1 MHSLTKAEGRVLGVL
16 IEKESIRPDIYPLSL
31 THVWAGCNQKTNRRE
46 RMVLPKADVL
56 EALEGLYTKEL
67 APSTKARHVL
77 RWSHNLKGPAQVVRL
92 VGALL
97 LNGPSTTSEL
107 RAVVSRMT
115 RFSSNDDIVSLLKTV
130 PYVRLRGRRWFQSLT
145 EEEPIPFDQEI
156 AELRAKL
163 DWIETNLYREHATR
177 ILSSPV

>member
-31 THVWAGCNQKTNRRE
+31 THVWAGCNQKTHRKE

-56 EALEGLYTKEL
+56 EALEGLHSKEL
-67 APSTKARHVL
+67 AQSTQARHVL
-77 RWSHNLKGPAQVVRL
+77 RWSHNLKSTAQAVRL
-92 VGALL
+92 IGALL

-107 RAVVSRMT
+107 RVFVNRLT
-115 RFSSNDDIVSLLKTV
+115 RFSSNDDIVSLLKTT
-130 PYVRLRGRRWFQSLT
+130 PYATLRGRRWFQTLT
-145 EEEPIPFDQEI
+145 EEEPIPFQQEI

-163 DWIETNLYREHATR
+163 GWIETNLYRR
-177 ILSSPV
+177 QP